1 MRTVQRVYIPKGVV
15 SLHYRSSYYFAPNN
29 NTSRYTAHPLF
40 PPLSSSGPPLELE
53 LITRTGVPISSS
65 KMRSLEMN
73 PPAQITAKIFQSSCR
88 RFGAMLEPPNLACW
102 LEMKSPSDSTHGLWC
117 ISPNGGLTAHSRG
130 TAMLVKCVFVFVC
143 VCVCVRQRERM
154 CVCVCVYIY
163 IYIYIYIYLFIYMCV
178 RVCVCV
184 SGELIFL
191 ASFLLS
197 QFFSVHCY
205 DVLHFSIRYQLSHT
219 TRNPIVQL

>member
-73 PPAQITAKIFQSSCR
+73 PPAQITAKIFQCSCR

-102 LEMKSPSDSTHGLWC
+102 LEMMSPSDSTHGLWC
-117 ISPNGGLTAHSRG
+117 ISPNGGLTAHTRG
-130 TAMLVKCVFVFVC
+130 AAMLVMFVC
-143 VCVCVRQRERM
+143 LCACVGM
-154 CVCVCVYIY
+154 C
-163 IYIYIYIYLFIYMCV
+163 L
-178 RVCVCV
+178 CVCV
-184 SGELIFL
+184 SMSGELTFL

-205 DVLHFSIRYQLSHT
+205 NVLHFSIRYQLSHT
-219 TRNPIVQL
+219 TWYSVVQL

>member
-29 NTSRYTAHPLF
+29 NTSRYTAHSLF

-102 LEMKSPSDSTHGLWC
+102 LEMMSPSDSTHGLWC
-117 ISPNGGLTAHSRG
+117 ISPNGGLTAHSHG
-130 TAMLVKCVFVFVC
+130 VAMLVMCAFVCVCGYVC
-143 VCVCVRQRERM
+143 VCVCV
-154 CVCVCVYIY
+154 CVWGINLSCF
-163 IYIYIYIYLFIYMCV
+163 LPAF
-178 RVCVCV
+178 
-184 SGELIFL
+184 SIFL
-191 ASFLLS
+191 CTLLWCS
-197 QFFSVHCY
+197 TFFYPLSTFSHYRILCCKIVNVENTFFSSTKIKCGSTNTIQTCY
-205 DVLHFSIRYQLSHT
+205 G
-219 TRNPIVQL
+219 

>member
-29 NTSRYTAHPLF
+29 NTSRYTARPLF

-102 LEMKSPSDSTHGLWC
+102 LEMMSPSDSTHGLWC

-130 TAMLVKCVFVFVC
+130 AAMLVMCVSVC
-143 VCVCVRQRERM
+143 VCVCVYVWE
-154 CVCVCVYIY
+154 C
-163 IYIYIYIYLFIYMCV
+163 
-178 RVCVCV
+178 VCVCV
-184 SGELIFL
+184 SGELTFL

-219 TRNPIVQL
+219 TGYSIVKL